1 MDKIRIDMYEAAK
14 AVQNERKISN
24 YDVLKWSVLILY
36 IIVFYSIWTMWEFWG
51 KSFIGNAIENE
62 YISQLIK
69 SGVIKN
75 LVWTLPAILLI
86 NHFKT
91 DVYVGLKDMFAV
103 KIQWMKYLPVFFL
116 FTVYLLGGV
125 ILEKSKISVSET
137 FRFSDL
143 IIVLF
148 VGITEEMVFR
158 GWLLNIMVSEKKKW
172 VPIII
177 NSLMFLVIHFPI
189 WIYEGNFSGNFQN
202 LGFLCIITLS
212 IIFSWTF
219 IKSKNILIPILLH
232 MYWDLLMFMFY

>member
-1 MDKIRIDMYEAAK
+1 MKRMD
-14 AVQNERKISN
+14 NN
-24 YDVLKWSVLILY
+24 VLRLPVLIVY
-36 IIVFYSIWTMWEFWG
+36 VIVFYSIWTMWEFLG
-51 KSFIGNAIENE
+51 KSFISNTIENE

-91 DVYVGLKDMFAV
+91 DIYVGLEDMFKV
-103 KIQWMKYLPVFFL
+103 KAQLLKYLPIFFL
-116 FTVYLLGGV
+116 FTVYLLVGV
-125 ILEKSKISVSET
+125 ILEKGKISVSET

-158 GWLLNIMVSEKKKW
+158 GWLLNATVSEKKKW
-172 VPIII
+172 VPVII
-177 NSLMFLVIHFPI
+177 NSLMFLFIHFPK
-189 WIYEGNFSGNFQN
+189 WIYEGHFVENFQN
-202 LGFLCIITLS
+202 LGFLGIIILS

-219 IKSKNILIPILLH
+219 IKSKNLLIPILLH
-232 MYWDLLMFMFY
+232 MYWDLFMFIFY